1 MDWNQLRVFAT
12 VADVGSFTGA
22 GRVLNL
28 SQSAVSRQIG
38 SLEAALGVMLF
49 RRHASGIMLTE
60 PGLELQAAVQG
71 MSSRLALA
79 LGRVNEYR
87 EQPEGP
93 LRITSSLAFGAG
105 WLSARMNHFLEQYPD
120 ISVSLLLID
129 NIELDLSQGEA
140 DVAIRFNRQT
150 QPNLVQRKLMTIRYH
165 VFASPE
171 YLNEYGT
178 PMNSEDLDQHRL
190 IVYGDDVQ
198 APVKDINWLLTLG
211 RSKDDPREPALKV
224 NSVHGIYRAVCS
236 GLGVAALPY
245 YLIEE
250 SFNLVDIFPK
260 IVGPSIDVYFVYPE
274 ELRHSKRIE
283 VLRDFLLAEVKDYKS
298 SILSSGSNIQSRS
311 WG

>member
-1 MDWNQLRVFAT
+1 M
-12 VADVGSFTGA
+12 
-22 GRVLNL
+22 
-28 SQSAVSRQIG
+28 
-38 SLEAALGVMLF
+38 
-49 RRHASGIMLTE
+49 
-60 PGLELQAAVQG
+60 
-71 MSSRLALA
+71 
-79 LGRVNEYR
+79 
-87 EQPEGP
+87 
-93 LRITSSLAFGAG
+93 
-105 WLSARMNHFLEQYPD
+105 
-120 ISVSLLLID
+120 
-129 NIELDLSQGEA
+129 DLSQGEA
-140 DVAIRFNRQT
+140 VVAIRCNRHT
-150 QPNLVQRKLMTIRYH
+150 QPKLVQRNLMTFRYH

-178 PMNSEDLDQHRL
+178 PMTSEDLDHHRL

-211 RSKDDPREPALKV
+211 RSENDPREPALQV
-224 NSVHGIYRAVCS
+224 NSVHGICRAVCS

-260 IVGPSIDVYFVYPE
+260 ILGPSIDVYVVYPE

-298 SILSSGSNIQSRS
+298 SLLSSDSNILLGS